1 MTGVHILIDYFTSK
15 VIRRECVSQI
25 LSSEGNVG
33 GSSCKKLKSSQG
45 PLSQTKTKKM
55 TKKQMS
61 CVRFKWIFSAR
72 SMSSREQDD
81 GRALKNY
88 VLKWACRRPQIFFQ
102 NEVNAKELTAMV

>member
-15 VIRRECVSQI
+15 VIRRGCVSQI
-25 LSSEGNVG
+25 LSNEDDVG

-45 PLSQTKTKKM
+45 PLNQTKTNKM

-61 CVRFKWIFSAR
+61 CVRFKWIFFAR
-72 SMSSREQDD
+72 SMSSHEQDD

-88 VLKWACRRPQIFFQ
+88 ILSCACRLPPIFYQ
-102 NEVNAKELTAMV
+102 KELNAMV

>member
-15 VIRRECVSQI
+15 VIRRGCVSQI
-25 LSSEGNVG
+25 WSSEGDVG

-61 CVRFKWIFSAR
+61 CVRFKWFFFAR
-72 SMSSREQDD
+72 SMSSHEQDD
-81 GRALKNY
+81 GRALKSY
-88 VLKWACRRPQIFFQ
+88 VLACACRLPQIFYQ
-102 NEVNAKELTAMV
+102 KELNAMV